1 MTLCERGENV
11 NVTSYVFIDRSI
23 QDYQNL
29 LASVKP
35 GYQTVLLDSDR
46 DGIVQISEVL
56 QKSQEVAE
64 VHLVA
69 HGSPGYLYL
78 GNTRLDLTHLGQHA
92 EYLQQWRKALVRC
105 ADILLYGCYV
115 AEQKWE
121 ELLQPLHAIT
131 GANIAASSREVG
143 QGRWDLDQRIGEVTA
158 TLAFTP
164 ELQQSYAGTFDI
176 AYLLSNQTI
185 IPFDTNNP
193 STLNPAISVTGIAA
207 GENLVGIDFRPQ
219 NGKLYGLAFNSSLGS
234 AQLYAISTQT
244 GVATAVGTL
253 GTFSDA
259 GGTPVAIAGPD
270 LGLDFNPTVDRVRV
284 VTSGGQNF
292 RINPNNGAAV
302 DGNAVAAGVQ
312 QDGNINGGTTVV
324 DATAYTN
331 NSPNVGT
338 TTQYALDAISDTLF
352 IQNPPNNGTQT
363 APLPVTL
370 GGSPLDFTAINGFDI
385 PAGVNVAT
393 ANTPATG
400 QAFSALTVGG
410 VTELYA
416 IELSTGVATRV
427 GTIGTG
433 TTPVQGFA
441 IQNQASEGTPIVGLT
456 TANSLVRFSSNSPG
470 TATTVAIAGLTA
482 GETLV
487 GIDYRPATGQLFGLG
502 VNDATNTGTAYII
515 DPQTGAATLVGAAAG
530 QITFVDATGAP
541 VDLPAAGNYGFDFNP
556 TVDRIRVVTNS
567 GLNFRLNPITGAPAD
582 GDLGG
587 AVGSVAGTNPD
598 GSINSLPTGSTGVDA
613 AAYTNSFAGATA
625 TTQYT
630 LDSTSNSLL
639 IQNPPNSGT
648 QTSLLPVTLNGTP
661 LDFTAVSGFD
671 IPSGVRV
678 AASNAAASGQ
688 ALAALSVGGTTGLY
702 GINLSTGVATSLGT
716 VGGGTTSLVG
726 LAVGEV
732 AAGITTNFATNGG
745 AVVTATS
752 NSNQN
757 FVQFSLLSKQS
768 DFGTNEFVAFTVDD
782 DLGTINGIAPGAAGY
797 LDAAIA
803 RASVIFSTLDDEP
816 TGFGGTRPSTLD
828 FGTNTRFSTF
838 LIQDGT
844 LDELQAGRV
853 DTSSVLFSNQTSVR
867 VSDAVG
873 TGFTYSFED
882 DPAGGGNDF
891 SAAVLR
897 VSTVG
902 QNAVNG
908 STLQAQG
915 QSELLDLRSLTG
927 QTNATFT
934 VNREADFDNIIGFYR
949 VVDQNGGI
957 DTNNDGTVDILT
969 GAAGYTDAAIRNRVS
984 ELSVADQ
991 QTATFTGQLTGGAI
1005 FAPFI
1010 IADGTVDQVLNG
1022 QNLNQVYFPFLGANA
1037 DQADHIR
1044 LLGNNTF
1051 GFEDL
1056 PSGGDKDFNDIIVQ
1070 ITI

>member
-1 MTLCERGENV
+1 M
-11 NVTSYVFIDRSI
+11 TSYVFIDRSI

-29 LASVKP
+29 LTSVKP

-46 DGIVQISEVL
+46 DGIIQISEVL
-56 QKSQEVAE
+56 QNQEVAE

-78 GNTRLDLTHLGQHA
+78 GNTRLDLTHLEQHA
-92 EYLQQWRKALVRC
+92 EYLQQWRQALVRC
-105 ADILLYGCYV
+105 ADILIYGCHV
-115 AEQKWE
+115 AEQKWK
-121 ELLQPLHAIT
+121 ELLQLHAIT
-131 GANIAASSREVG
+131 GANIAASSRAVG
-143 QGRWDLDQRIGEVTA
+143 QGQWELDQRIGEVTA

-164 ELQQSYAGTFDI
+164 ELQQSYTGTFDI

-185 IPFDTNNP
+185 IPFDTNSP

-207 GENLVGIDFRPQ
+207 GESLVGIDFRPQ
-219 NGKLYGLAFNSSLGS
+219 NGKLYGIAFNSGLGS
-234 AQLYAISTQT
+234 AQLYAISIQT
-244 GVATAVGTL
+244 GVATAVGAL

-259 GGTPVAIAGPD
+259 GGIPVAIA
-270 LGLDFNPTVDRVRV
+270 GLDFNPTVDRVRV

-302 DGNAVAAGVQ
+302 DGSAVAAGVQ
-312 QDGNINGGTTVV
+312 QDSNINGGTTVV

-331 NSPNVGT
+331 NSPNVVA
-338 TTQYALDAISDTLF
+338 TTQYALDAVSNTLF

-370 GGSPLDFTAINGFDI
+370 GGIPLDFTAVNGFDI
-385 PAGVNVAT
+385 PAGINVT
-393 ANTPATG
+393 TSNTPATG

-410 VTELYA
+410 VTELYT

-427 GTIGTG
+427 GTIGAG
-433 TTPVQGFA
+433 TTTVQGFA
-441 IQNQASEGTPIVGLT
+441 IQNQVSGGTPIVGLT
-456 TANSLVRFSSNSPG
+456 TANSLVRFNSSSPG
-470 TATTVAIAGLTA
+470 TVTTVAITGLTV

-515 DPQTGAATLVGAAAG
+515 DPQTGVATLVGTAAG
-530 QITFVDATGAP
+530 QITFVDATGA
-541 VDLPAAGNYGFDFNP
+541 VIDLPAAGNYGFDFNP

-567 GLNFRLNPITGAPAD
+567 GLNFRLNPITGAPVD

-598 GSINSLPTGSTGVDA
+598 GLINSLPTGSTGVDA

-630 LDSTSNSLL
+630 LDSTSNSLF

-648 QTSLLPVTLNGTP
+648 QTSLLPVTLNGIS
-661 LDFTAVSGFD
+661 LDFTAVTGFN

-678 AASNAAASGQ
+678 ATSNTAASGQ
-688 ALAALSVGGTTGLY
+688 ALASLTVGGTTGLY
-702 GINLSTGVATSLGT
+702 GINLSTGAATSLGS
-716 VGGGTTSLVG
+716 VGAGTIPLAG

-768 DFGTNEFVAFTVDD
+768 DFGSNEFVAFSVDD

-816 TGFGGTRPSTLD
+816 SGFGGTRPSTLD

-844 LDELQAGRV
+844 LDELRAGRV
-853 DTSSVLFSNQTSVR
+853 DSSSVLLSNQTSVR
-867 VSDAVG
+867 VSDAVS

-882 DPAGGGNDF
+882 DPAGGSNDF
-891 SAAVLR
+891 SDAVLR

-902 QNAVNG
+902 QNAVIG

-915 QSELLDLRSLTG
+915 QAELLDLSSLPVDLSLPPG
-927 QTNATFT
+927 QPNATFT
-934 VNREADFDNIIGFYR
+934 VNREADFDDIIGFYR
-949 VVDQNGGI
+949 VVDQSGGI
-957 DTNNDGTVDILT
+957 DTNNDGTADILT
-969 GAAGYTDAAIRNRVS
+969 GAAGYTDAAIRNRVPDIN
-984 ELSVADQ
+984 LSVADQ

-1010 IADGTVDQVLNG
+1010 IANGTVDQVLNG
-1022 QNLNQVYFPFLGANA
+1022 QNLNQVYFPFLGANT

-1056 PSGGDKDFNDIIVQ
+1056 PSGGDQDFNDIIVQ

>member
-1 MTLCERGENV
+1 MV
-11 NVTSYVFIDRSI
+11 
-23 QDYQNL
+23 
-29 LASVKP
+29 
-35 GYQTVLLDSDR
+35 
-46 DGIVQISEVL
+46 
-56 QKSQEVAE
+56 
-64 VHLVA
+64 
-69 HGSPGYLYL
+69 
-78 GNTRLDLTHLGQHA
+78 
-92 EYLQQWRKALVRC
+92 
-105 ADILLYGCYV
+105 
-115 AEQKWE
+115 
-121 ELLQPLHAIT
+121 
-131 GANIAASSREVG
+131 
-143 QGRWDLDQRIGEVTA
+143 
-158 TLAFTP
+158 
-164 ELQQSYAGTFDI
+164 
-176 AYLLSNQTI
+176 
-185 IPFDTNNP
+185 
-193 STLNPAISVTGIAA
+193 
-207 GENLVGIDFRPQ
+207 
-219 NGKLYGLAFNSSLGS
+219 
-234 AQLYAISTQT
+234 
-244 GVATAVGTL
+244 
-253 GTFSDA
+253 
-259 GGTPVAIAGPD
+259 
-270 LGLDFNPTVDRVRV
+270 
-284 VTSGGQNF
+284 
-292 RINPNNGAAV
+292 
-302 DGNAVAAGVQ
+302 
-312 QDGNINGGTTVV
+312 
-324 DATAYTN
+324 
-331 NSPNVGT
+331 
-338 TTQYALDAISDTLF
+338 
-352 IQNPPNNGTQT
+352 
-363 APLPVTL
+363 
-370 GGSPLDFTAINGFDI
+370 DFTAINGFDI
-385 PAGVNVAT
+385 PAGINVAT

-410 VTELYA
+410 VTEFYA

-441 IQNQASEGTPIVGLT
+441 IQNQASGGTPIVGLT
-456 TANSLVRFSSNSPG
+456 TANTLVRFNSNSPG
-470 TATTVAIAGLTA
+470 TVTTVAIAGLTA

-530 QITFVDATGAP
+530 QIAFVDATGTP

-567 GLNFRLNPITGAPAD
+567 GLNFRLNPITGASAD

-587 AVGSVAGTNPD
+587 AAGSVAGTNPD

-613 AAYTNSFAGATA
+613 VAYTNSFAGATA

-630 LDSTSNSLL
+630 LDSTSNSLF

-678 AASNAAASGQ
+678 ATSNTAASGQ

-702 GINLSTGVATSLGT
+702 GINLGTGAATSLGS
-716 VGGGTTSLVG
+716 VGAGTTSLVG

-732 AAGITTNFATNGG
+732 AAGITTTFATNGA

-768 DFGTNEFVAFTVDD
+768 DDTNEFVAFTVDD

-803 RASVIFSTLDDEP
+803 RASVIFSTLGDEP
-816 TGFGGTRPSTLD
+816 SGFGGTRPSTLD

-844 LDELQAGRV
+844 LDELRAGRV

-873 TGFTYSFED
+873 TGFTYSFEN
-882 DPAGGGNDF
+882 DPADDGNDF
-891 SAAVLR
+891 SDAVLR

-902 QNAVNG
+902 QNAVIG

-915 QSELLDLRSLTG
+915 QSEILDLRSLTG
-927 QTNATFT
+927 QINATFT
-934 VNREADFDNIIGFYR
+934 ANREADFDDIIGFYR

-984 ELSVADQ
+984 EINLSVADQ
-991 QTATFTGQLTGGAI
+991 QTATFTGQLTGGAV

-1044 LLGNNTF
+1044 LLGNNTL